1 MKDLGNKAAVGN
13 EDFEYYNRVTRVVA
27 HERHPRVSPM
37 PIARVALPV
46 AAATTFDYWLPDGLE
61 VGRGSLVRV
70 TLGTRSLVGVVV
82 AVVATS
88 PVPREK
94 LQPVRAV
101 VALPPLPEDVV
112 ALAEF
117 VATYYHEPLGLALAL
132 AVPPV
137 AGRDAAA
144 RRGVA
149 VALTLTPDGIAAL
162 PGLLARAPAARAL
175 YTRFADGAATLSA
188 TDVAALPT
196 HARRTLRAWQARGFV
211 TAVDAPPPDIT
222 EALQRLN
229 DAQAASAAAIAA
241 AAGGFAAFL
250 LYGVTGSGK
259 TDVYLAAAGRA
270 FAEGRQVLML
280 VPEINLTPQLVA
292 RVRAALPGL
301 AVATLHSGLAAAER
315 RTAWLAAASGAAQL
329 VLGTRLAVFAPLP
342 SLALVVVD
350 EEQDASYKQQDGV
363 RYHARDAAV
372 WRARRRGVPVVLG
385 SATPSLES
393 WLHARD
399 GRYRR
404 LDLPARADP
413 RAAPPRVVLAPN
425 RAEGAPDGIGATMR
439 AAIADRLA
447 RGEQSLVFVN
457 RRGFAPSLVCAAC
470 RWQAQCPRC
479 SARLTTHRE
488 PPRLRCHHC
497 GHAERVPAACPECG
511 NVDLVPLGFGT
522 QRLARALA
530 EAFPAARI
538 ARVDRDST
546 RARHAF
552 AAVRDQVQAR
562 TLDVLVGTQMLA
574 KGHDFP
580 RITLVCVLG
589 ADNALYSADFRAT
602 ERLAALL
609 MQVAGRAGRAGLA
622 GEVVVQTD
630 FPDHPVYAALAAH
643 DYGRYADAL
652 LAERRAAQLPPF
664 VHAALLAAEAHRRAD
679 VDAFMRRA
687 HESALR
693 TAGAAVTVYAPVPAL
708 LARRAGYE
716 RAQLVVQA
724 AQRPAL
730 QRFLATWRAGLAEAR
745 DPRVRWALDVDPAGF
760 G

>member
-13 EDFEYYNRVTRVVA
+13 EDFEHYNRVARVLA
-27 HERHPRVSPM
+27 PLRHPRVSSM
-37 PIARVALPV
+37 PVARVALPV

-61 VGRGSLVRV
+61 VARGSLVRV
-70 TLGTRSLVGVVV
+70 TLGTRSLVGVVIAV
-82 AVVATS
+82 AAES
-88 PVPREK
+88 AVPRER

-117 VATYYHEPLGLALAL
+117 VASYYHEPLGLALAL
-132 AVPPV
+132 AVPPI

-144 RRGVA
+144 HRA
-149 VALTLTPDGIAAL
+149 VAGALALTPDGIAAL
-162 PGLLARAPAARAL
+162 PGLLARAPASRAL
-175 YTRFADGAATLSA
+175 YARFADGAATLSA
-188 TDVAALPT
+188 ADVVALPA
-196 HARRTLRAWQARGFV
+196 HSRRTLRAWQGRGFV
-211 TAVDAPPPDIT
+211 AAAEAPPPGVG

-229 DAQAASAAAIAA
+229 DSQAASAAAIAA

-259 TDVYLAAAGRA
+259 TDVYLAAAARA

-315 RTAWLAAASGAAQL
+315 RTAWLAAASGAARL

-342 SLALVVVD
+342 ELALVVVD

-652 LAERRAAQLPPF
+652 LAERRAALLPPF

-730 QRFLATWRAGLAEAR
+730 QRFLAAWRAGLAEAR